1 MTTFVLDVSVAAKW
15 VLPAADE
22 HHRTEAFQLL
32 EDYTANRVLFIVP
45 DIFWPEFGNV
55 LWKAVRQGRQSRQSA
70 EVAIACM
77 RERNFA
83 SVRSPELLPEA
94 LTIAVA
100 FGRTVYDSLYLALA
114 NTLKCEVITADER
127 LVNALAAHFP
137 VKWLGTL

>member
-1 MTTFVLDVSVAAKW
+1 
-15 VLPAADE
+15 
-22 HHRTEAFQLL
+22 
-32 EDYTANRVLFIVP
+32 
-45 DIFWPEFGNV
+45 
-55 LWKAVRQGRQSRQSA
+55 
-70 EVAIACM
+70 M